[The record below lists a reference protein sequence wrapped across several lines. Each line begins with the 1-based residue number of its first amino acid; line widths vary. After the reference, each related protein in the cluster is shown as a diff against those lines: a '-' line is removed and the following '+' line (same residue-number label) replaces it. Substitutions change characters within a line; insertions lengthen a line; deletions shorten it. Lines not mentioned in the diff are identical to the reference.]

1 MSTIFYGINAGAE
14 ESAAAVSATT
24 TGKDVE
30 VAINTAA
37 NVPSRDALR
46 VALQRLQNVI
56 DAQPFPP
63 V

>member
-14 ESAAAVSATT
+14 ESTATVSATT
-24 TGKDVE
+24 TSKDVE

-37 NVPSRDALR
+37 NIPSRDALR
-46 VALQRLQNVI
+46 LALQRLQNVI